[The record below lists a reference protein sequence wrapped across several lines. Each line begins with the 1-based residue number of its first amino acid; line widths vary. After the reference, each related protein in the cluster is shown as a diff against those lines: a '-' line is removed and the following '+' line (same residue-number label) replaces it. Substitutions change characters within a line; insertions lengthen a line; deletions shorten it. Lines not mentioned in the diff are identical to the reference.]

1 MEMNPPVL
9 SILIC
14 GLAGRHESRHRL
26 LSVLEPQAKGQP
38 VEILLNIDSGQITIG
53 EKRQRL
59 LEAARGQYVCFVD
72 DDDQVAK
79 TYVSMILDAL
89 QRTPGATHCSL
100 MGQLVHSGGQKKLFL
115 HSTKYTRWEERNG
128 MFVRPPNHL
137 NAVLRELAL
146 MAGFPPKGFG
156 EDYEFSERIRT
167 LGVLTCEAY
176 ITPILYSYYPDA
188 KHSPATI

>member
-59 LEAARGQYVCFVD
+59 LEASTGQYVCFVD

-79 TYVSMILDAL
+79 TYVSMILDAI

-100 MGQLVHSGGQKKLFL
+100 RGVMLQSGHRPKEFDHSSRHKVWEMVNGVFL
-115 HSTKYTRWEERNG
+115 
-128 MFVRPPNHL
+128 RPPSHVNP
-137 NAVLRELAL
+137 VRRDLAL
-146 MAGFPPKGFG
+146 MAGFKATNWG
-156 EDYEFSERIRT
+156 EDRTYSEKLVT
-167 LGVLTCEAY
+167 LNCLGNEATTKTHLY
-176 ITPILYSYYPDA
+176 FYNFTPKPEKA
-188 KHSPATI
+188 